1 MEIRREGSKALSARF
16 NFIFIFAR
24 QKKGSGFFFCAKHAP
39 ALRAAGAALRA
50 CNPAPPVAQ
59 PRHAAAT
66 APFGPGPS
74 LGSGLLL
81 LHPCWHQAASPQ
93 GAPAPPWSRP
103 FCCGLCFHSTLEKLL
118 PHPSSLLHALPAHF
132 CPHPK
137 TKTYKPSP
145 PFPAKP
151 WMSLPATSWPRYFQ
165 DSLQPPLV
173 SGGLFSQALP
183 CPAEDPTRGSSGAG
197 PSGQRRACHCPSAPR
212 SRSAPSPQ
220 IWLCQSV
227 TSYTR
232 ATVLAYEEAPLSGQA
247 ASWCPA
253 ATGPAMVAFPSRPAG
268 RWVSLPQAHSPQD
281 RWGKLAKGLQEP

>member
-1 MEIRREGSKALSARF
+1 MGSSSVQNTLLPCVQQVLRYGRATQLHPSHSPATPQPRLLSGQDPPWVQVFCCCTHVGTRPPLLRVLLLRPGHVLSA
-16 NFIFIFAR
+16 
-24 QKKGSGFFFCAKHAP
+24 
-39 ALRAAGAALRA
+39 AA
-50 CNPAPPVAQ
+50 CV
-59 PRHAAAT
+59 
-66 APFGPGPS
+66 
-74 LGSGLLL
+74 
-81 LHPCWHQAASPQ
+81 
-93 GAPAPPWSRP
+93 
-103 FCCGLCFHSTLEKLL
+103 FHSTLEKLL
-118 PHPSSLLHALPAHF
+118 PHPSSLLDALPAHF

-220 IWLCQSV
+220 IWLCHSV

-268 RWVSLPQAHSPQD
+268 RWVSLPQAHGPQD
-281 RWGKLAKGLQEP
+281 RWGKLAKGLQGP